1 MRIAY
6 DHQIFGWQKYGGIS
20 RYFFELADNIA
31 QNTSHEVS
39 IISPLHVNAYI
50 HSASPRLQVRGCT
63 VPQLR
68 RTGRLYRAANQYLA
82 APMLA
87 RFSPDIVHETYYAS
101 TRRAPRR
108 AKVVLTVFDMIHE
121 RFPESFRAR
130 DTTASEKA
138 AAVARADHVIC
149 ISENTRR
156 DLIDIL
162 NVDPAK
168 TSVAYLGFSLTQP
181 AITTPVIVGRPYL
194 LYVGSRG
201 GYKNFYA
208 LLQAYAM
215 RTDLQEAYDLLAFG
229 GGAWLDAELERARA
243 LGIDERRLRHMQGD
257 DSLLASLYRGASL
270 FVYPSLY
277 EGFGIPPLEAMSFG
291 CPVVSGNA
299 SSLPEVVGDA
309 AELFDPGSPSALL
322 AAIERVLGDS
332 AYRKAL
338 VERGHERT
346 QLFSWKRCAE
356 QTLGVY
362 EKVLA

>member
-1 MRIAY
+1 
-6 DHQIFGWQKYGGIS
+6 
-20 RYFFELADNIA
+20 
-31 QNTSHEVS
+31 
-39 IISPLHVNAYI
+39 
-50 HSASPRLQVRGCT
+50 
-63 VPQLR
+63 
-68 RTGRLYRAANQYLA
+68 
-82 APMLA
+82 
-87 RFSPDIVHETYYAS
+87 
-101 TRRAPRR
+101 
-108 AKVVLTVFDMIHE
+108 
-121 RFPESFRAR
+121 
-130 DTTASEKA
+130 
-138 AAVARADHVIC
+138 
-149 ISENTRR
+149 
-156 DLIDIL
+156 
-162 NVDPAK
+162 
-168 TSVAYLGFSLTQP
+168 
-181 AITTPVIVGRPYL
+181 
-194 LYVGSRG
+194 
-201 GYKNFYA
+201 
-208 LLQAYAM
+208 
-215 RTDLQEAYDLLAFG
+215 
-229 GGAWLDAELERARA
+229 
-243 LGIDERRLRHMQGD
+243 MQGD